1 MLARA
6 IWVSPKFEVWEP
18 REESLRRVETFPAA
32 DFLNRAVW
40 AAWRRMPFT
49 RRMQLPIL
57 ISSQMIDYVVSQ
69 RILPASVFHGITG
82 TALRSLKK
90 AKEAGAVTV
99 IEHPMAHPRRWQAEV
114 LEECGRFGVNPRDC
128 DTVLPEPLIRR
139 REREFELADKI
150 VVLSTF
156 AKATFDAEGVGKA
169 ETILPGIDT
178 ELFRPAEARPPED
191 GFRVCYAGRLE
202 MGKGILYLLEAWKR
216 LKLKDAELLLMGEV
230 RPEIRRVLGEY
241 AGENVRMVG
250 FVPPPAMAEELR
262 QCSVF
267 LFPSLHEGFGLV
279 LLEAMASGVPVVA
292 SRNSGAPD
300 CVTEGEDGFMVEAR
314 AVEELAA
321 RIEWCYR
328 NREALEWMGR
338 NARRKVEEKF
348 TLQCYRARL
357 VAFYERL
364 VSGESVAS
372 AG

>member
-1 MLARA
+1 
-6 IWVSPKFEVWEP
+6 
-18 REESLRRVETFPAA
+18 
-32 DFLNRAVW
+32 
-40 AAWRRMPFT
+40 
-49 RRMQLPIL
+49 
-57 ISSQMIDYVVSQ
+57 
-69 RILPASVFHGITG
+69 
-82 TALRSLKK
+82 
-90 AKEAGAVTV
+90 
-99 IEHPMAHPRRWQAEV
+99 
-114 LEECGRFGVNPRDC
+114 
-128 DTVLPEPLIRR
+128 
-139 REREFELADKI
+139 
-150 VVLSTF
+150 
-156 AKATFDAEGVGKA
+156 
-169 ETILPGIDT
+169 
-178 ELFRPAEARPPED
+178 
-191 GFRVCYAGRLE
+191 
-202 MGKGILYLLEAWKR
+202 MGKGNLYLLEAWKR